1 MTTHSF
7 SSSFQRCLILLPG
20 EEISLIPVLLA
31 LKTIKERNPEVDYT
45 LVTLKNPHPLLSEV
59 PWITEILSLWKDID
73 KISQRCQK
81 KWDYLF
87 NWSQSPKTAYFASTC
102 PAKVKI
108 GYTCNDQGEIILS
121 DGWSMY
127 LKSQNFLKGSIHLSD
142 CLTTQMMSVFELNH
156 ESLSNTDSLDEVKK
170 TTESLP
176 FFKNSSY
183 DVLIRHFKDEKNQS
197 LLECQLKALFQMPT
211 TLQLTETEI
220 QQGYLNLIPY
230 GEGHHIHT
238 PHDHFVTHLK
248 SGEHGGG
255 CKLIS
260 QTIKMLSQTQWSQM
274 ISDLI
279 TKEWLCGWSPPLVR
293 ETLILS
299 PELINHLR
307 QLKESVRVADLLNE
321 QCLDTCKKTYY
332 AIKALKAEHV
342 FSQQQR
348 EELKAYTKKLIDLDH
363 LMEQVSQQH
372 TSLESITEKTSLML
386 KNTLYTQTTL
396 KTMNDTFGIYK
407 VQKHLLSKL
416 MEWIDI
422 SLLLTVPRPL
432 PTRPL
437 SNNM

>member
-1 MTTHSF
+1 
-7 SSSFQRCLILLPG
+7 
-20 EEISLIPVLLA
+20 
-31 LKTIKERNPEVDYT
+31 
-45 LVTLKNPHPLLSEV
+45 
-59 PWITEILSLWKDID
+59 
-73 KISQRCQK
+73 
-81 KWDYLF
+81 
-87 NWSQSPKTAYFASTC
+87 
-102 PAKVKI
+102 
-108 GYTCNDQGEIILS
+108 
-121 DGWSMY
+121 
-127 LKSQNFLKGSIHLSD
+127 
-142 CLTTQMMSVFELNH
+142 
-156 ESLSNTDSLDEVKK
+156 
-170 TTESLP
+170 
-176 FFKNSSY
+176 
-183 DVLIRHFKDEKNQS
+183 
-197 LLECQLKALFQMPT
+197 
-211 TLQLTETEI
+211 
-220 QQGYLNLIPY
+220 
-230 GEGHHIHT
+230 
-238 PHDHFVTHLK
+238 
-248 SGEHGGG
+248 
-255 CKLIS
+255 
-260 QTIKMLSQTQWSQM
+260 MLSQTQWSQM